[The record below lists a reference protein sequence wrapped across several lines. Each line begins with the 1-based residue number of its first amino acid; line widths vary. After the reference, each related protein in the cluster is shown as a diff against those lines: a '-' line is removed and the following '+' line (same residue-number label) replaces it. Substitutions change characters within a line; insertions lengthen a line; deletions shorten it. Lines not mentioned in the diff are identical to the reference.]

1 MEISSSI
8 TRSILVKSNDP
19 SEIGNARRQALAL
32 GTSLDFSELRCG
44 QVGIVVTEA
53 ARNLSTHGGGGEIL
67 LTGWRHGAVSGID
80 VLALDKGAGIA
91 DLSTAM
97 QDGYSTG
104 GTHQKGSGLGLWLTA
119 TIVHEHSGRVAGA
132 QQHGGRPLRYL
143 RFGSSAVTSLRI
155 ASPVGSG
162 QHE

>member
-80 VLALDKGAGIA
+80 VLALDEGAGIA